1 MCPPSSNP
9 HQKEEASTSTLK
21 SLVGVLSLTSIG
33 LLVGVIVLATQQSG
47 GDAPASGAVVPE
59 VTEASSLSQEERSLT
74 AFMESKMTSAFFAD
88 AEDNTCAGKKIALD
102 NDLCVN
108 MEVAPQAGAN
118 VTKGYV
124 GGLEVGDLKPNTKPY
139 YQSAMCPV
147 NVHWHLGSEHYSV
160 GEYDEGG
167 DGPHGN
173 QAYPDWAQRA
183 RDLAEGKVRDGFRC
197 RHYDAADEKFTKPYD
212 WKVRQ
217 GIRNHRLSF
226 GT

>member
-1 MCPPSSNP
+1 MNWRPS
-9 HQKEEASTSTLK
+9 ASFVHSGSYREMETLPTPF
-21 SLVGVLSLTSIG
+21 LSLAVEDVVEDEFEEEVPVEEEPVVEEVSAAPVSVE
-33 LLVGVIVLATQQSG
+33 LSAEELSLAAFLDSKGV
-47 GDAPASGAVVPE
+47 
-59 VTEASSLSQEERSLT
+59 SS
-74 AFMESKMTSAFFAD
+74 FFAE

-124 GGLEVGDLKPNTKPY
+124 GGLEVGDLVPNTKPY